1 MSTALEPRTTAQV
14 AQADDLDPRVI
25 EELVINGDLGRL
37 TSKQKVE
44 YFLALCK
51 ALGLNHL
58 GAPFQSIA
66 FDGREILYATKS
78 ATEQLRFLHRVSLS
92 IVDSR
97 VVGDVLIVTARAT
110 MPSGRTDESTGAV
123 SLLRSWYDK
132 RTGVRQSEPLTG
144 DGLANAYMKAETKAK
159 RRVTLSICGLGSMVE
174 GEEETVP
181 GARVVTYDYE
191 TGEVVEPEPTAE
203 RQPAPREQS
212 DDRQSP
218 RNGGRRSARPA
229 KYGGT
234 CIDCGEPYSEGDP
247 IFLERGDDGK
257 WRGWHETCPGTQD
270 ATPEPQPQRSDQ
282 DAVRQVRALI
292 ARLDEAPDRPSI
304 KACGRDLHRALTA
317 GLDAGRIRPDGETER
332 DAREACRRAIVRRE
346 ELREAE
352 AVRGPSPDD
361 PWADDDVI
369 DAEIVG
375 EEAS

>member
-1 MSTALEPRTTAQV
+1 MSTELAPRPAAQV

-25 EELVINGDLGRL
+25 EALVINGDLKRL
-37 TSKQKVE
+37 SSKQKVE

-51 ALGLNHL
+51 ALGLNPL
-58 GAPFQSIA
+58 GAPFQTIT
-66 FDGREILYATKS
+66 FDDREILYATKS
-78 ATEQLRFLHRVSLS
+78 ATEQLRFLHRVNLS

-132 RTGVRQSEPLTG
+132 RAGVRQSEPLTG

-181 GARVVTYDYE
+181 GAQVVTYDYE
-191 TGEVVEPEPTAE
+191 TGEVIKPEPTAE
-203 RQPAPREQS
+203 PQGQPAPREQS

-218 RNGGRRSARPA
+218 RNGGGRSARPA
-229 KYGGT
+229 KYSGT
-234 CIDCGEPYSEGDP
+234 CVNCGAGYEEGDP

-257 WRGWHETCPGTQD
+257 WKGWHETCPVSQ
-270 ATPEPQPQRSDQ
+270 ANAPERSDPQ
-282 DAVRQVRALI
+282 AVRQVRALI

-304 KACGRDLHRALTA
+304 RACGQDLHRALSA
-317 GLDAGRIRPDGETER
+317 ALADGRIRPSAPTER
-332 DAREACRRAIVRRE
+332 DAREAMDRAIVRRE

-352 AVRGPSPDD
+352 AERGPSQDD